1 MKKIFLRFLF
11 ILTFVSLSSC
21 SIQQMAYNAIAPLP
35 EKKLKN
41 ENKPKKKNAG
51 DPILAFTSETDIKLV
66 ADAFPVLL
74 KTVEMLYFNDPS
86 HRGVSIMAGQ
96 LFIMYANAFVE
107 RPAKQMSDDFYNEKH
122 AEFMRAKK
130 FYLRGAKYVFN
141 ALNLEYPGFSENVF
155 SLDETKVSSAIN
167 QLKPHNV
174 EAIFYGASGL
184 LAAFALEPLDAEVMD
199 RVDAA
204 RLMLEK
210 ACELNP
216 SFNGGSLWEVLTS
229 YYVAVPEGFGGGEE
243 KAKAAYKK
251 AMEYSQGKTP
261 SIYITYATAFCVPV
275 QDGDAFVANLKK
287 ALAINPDDNPETRLM
302 TILSQDTARWMLE
315 HKDEFIY

>member
-1 MKKIFLRFLF
+1 MKKRLLSFLF
-11 ILTFVSLSSC
+11 IIVLFSFTSC
-21 SIQQMAYNAIAPLP
+21 SIQKMAYDSIAPVP

-41 ENKPKKKNAG
+41 ESKPKNKNAG
-51 DPILAFTSETDIKLV
+51 NPILAFTGESDIKLV

-96 LFIMYANAFVE
+96 LYIMYANAFVE
-107 RPAKQMSDDFYNEKH
+107 RPAKQISDDFYNEKR
-122 AEFMRAKK
+122 AELVRAKK

-141 ALNLEYPGFSENVF
+141 ALDMEYPGFSANLF
-155 SLDETKVSSAIN
+155 SLDATKVRSAVD
-167 QLKPHNV
+167 QLKTHNV
-174 EAIFYGASGL
+174 EAVFYGASGL
-184 LAAFALEPLDAEVMD
+184 LAAFAIEPLDAEVMD
-199 RVDAA
+199 KVDAA
-204 RLMLEK
+204 RLILER

-216 SFNGGSLWEVLTS
+216 SFSGGAIWEVLTS
-229 YYVAVPEGFGGGEE
+229 YYVAAPEGLGGGAE

-261 SIYITYATAFCVPV
+261 SIYITYATAFCVPA
-275 QDGDAFVANLKK
+275 QDGKGFVTNLKK
-287 ALAINPDDNPETRLM
+287 ALSINPDDNPETRLM
-302 TILSQDTARWMLE
+302 TILAQDTARWMLE